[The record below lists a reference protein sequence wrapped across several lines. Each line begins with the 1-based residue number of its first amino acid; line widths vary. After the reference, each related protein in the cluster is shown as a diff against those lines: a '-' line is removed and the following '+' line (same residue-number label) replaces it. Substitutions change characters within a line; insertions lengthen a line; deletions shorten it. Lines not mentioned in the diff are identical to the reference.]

1 MRVRFFSRRTCDVEE
16 RHESLWIR
24 IQVDLDVK
32 GAIDYMDRFDR
43 EWWANAYRRFFGDI
57 QAMTEFLPRVRS

>member
-1 MRVRFFSRRTCDVEE
+1 VEE